1 MLVVILGLDKKEAL
15 NAVKSDKAKRF
26 IEKYYNDKSL
36 KYTAPFPM
44 KLITENFDNTELLN
58 KYWEGILDLTDGAQ
72 RKYFQ
77 KYIGF
82 KD

>member
-1 MLVVILGLDKKEAL
+1 
-15 NAVKSDKAKRF
+15 
-26 IEKYYNDKSL
+26 
-36 KYTAPFPM
+36 M